1 MLSIDLHSSKSTIRL
16 SFHFQNVAYESL
28 GTTYIVQS
36 SVPGVNIGCPVV
48 MAAAIPGAMLLPT
61 DKCFAREVPEP
72 VYDGPNMLYGI
83 QIRAHGWPMN
93 RSHGFALEVGG
104 YCS

>member
-1 MLSIDLHSSKSTIRL
+1 MLSIDLHSSTSTIKL

-61 DKCFAREVPEP
+61 DKCFALLVIIAFLRLS
-72 VYDGPNMLYGI
+72 G
-83 QIRAHGWPMN
+83 Q
-93 RSHGFALEVGG
+93 
-104 YCS
+104 